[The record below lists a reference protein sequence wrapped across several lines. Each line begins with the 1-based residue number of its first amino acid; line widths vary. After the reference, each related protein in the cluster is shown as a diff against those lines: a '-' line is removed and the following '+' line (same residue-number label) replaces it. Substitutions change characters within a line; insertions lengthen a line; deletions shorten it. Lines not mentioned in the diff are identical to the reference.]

1 MLMNSAAVRLLIAAV
16 TATWLLS
23 TIADRLATGS
33 EDMPSVRGIADV
45 SVLNGVWRSRGYGWL
60 WVAHDGRVRTYEESR
75 AFCIQSGDTQDIDNL
90 AKGLQISGD
99 KRTIRVKLDD
109 PSYEFTFD
117 AIERLP
123 AACTRKPDAS
133 PAAVIDAIDEI
144 FAAHYA
150 FFSERKVDWPAVVGT
165 ARAKVAADSSDGE
178 LLEIMRQL
186 LSHFDDD
193 HVSLQARLNGKKVV
207 LNTGEGTVLR
217 GAADQ
222 ARREGV
228 EFNDMVERWKKK
240 VWTKEFEAKLL
251 GDSARIAGNGNIR
264 YGLIDGDIGF
274 LSILSMD
281 DFAGDDGDDAA
292 ALGEALDAALAL
304 FKRAKAVIVDASI
317 NDGGQDVLAR
327 QIAARFTEKRTLAYS
342 KYAGDDPGAR
352 PQAIYVEPSDQPR
365 YTGPVY
371 LMTSNVTVSAAE
383 IFTMAMRALPNVT
396 HVGQTTRGSLSDVLT
411 KRLPNGWTVTLSN
424 EVYLD
429 AAGKAWEGLGIPPQT
444 LIQVFAQSEPVAAPL
459 RAIKALVDCIRADRC
474 SSR

>member
-1 MLMNSAAVRLLIAAV
+1 MLMNSAAVRLVIAAV
-16 TATWLLS
+16 ITIWLLF
-23 TIADRLATGS
+23 TIADRFATGS
-33 EDMPSVRGIADV
+33 ENMPSVRGIADV

-60 WVAHDGRVRTYEESR
+60 WVVQDGRLRTYEESR
-75 AFCIQSGDTQDIDNL
+75 AFCIQSNDTRDISNL
-90 AKGLQISGD
+90 AKSVQVSND

-117 AIERLP
+117 AIEGLP
-123 AACTRKPDAS
+123 AACTRKPDSS

-144 FAAHYA
+144 FTAHYA
-150 FFSERKVDWPAVVGT
+150 FFPERKVDWPAVVGA
-165 ARAKVAADSSDGE
+165 ARTRVAAASSDSE

-193 HVSLQARLNGKKVV
+193 HVSLQARVNGKKVV
-207 LNTGEGTVLR
+207 LNTGEGTALR
-217 GAADQ
+217 GVANQ

-228 EFNDMVERWKKK
+228 EFNDMVERWKQK
-240 VWTKEFEAKLL
+240 VWTKDSENKLL

-274 LSILSMD
+274 LSILAMD
-281 DFAGDDGDDAA
+281 DFAGDDSDDAA
-292 ALGEALDAALAL
+292 ALGEALDAALTL
-304 FKRAKAVIVDASI
+304 FKRAKAVIVDAST
-317 NDGGQDVLAR
+317 NDGGQDLLAR

-352 PQAIYVEPSDQPR
+352 PQAVYLEPGDQPR

-371 LMTSNVTVSAAE
+371 LLTSNVTVSAAE

-396 HVGQTTRGSLSDVLT
+396 HIGQTTRGSLSDVLT

-429 AAGKAWEGLGIPPQT
+429 AAGKAWEGLGIPPQVP
-444 LIQVFAQSEPVAAPL
+444 IQLFAQSEPVAAPL
-459 RAIKALVDCIRADRC
+459 RAIRALVDCIRADGC
-474 SSR
+474 PSR

>member
-1 MLMNSAAVRLLIAAV
+1 MLMNSAALRLFLAA
-16 TATWLLS
+16 AMITWLITAS
-23 TIADRLATGS
+23 ADRLATGNAS
-33 EDMPSVRGIADV
+33 MPSLRSIADL
-45 SVLNGVWRSRGYGWL
+45 SALNGVWRSRGYGWL
-60 WVAHDGRVRTYEESR
+60 WVMQDGRLRTYEESGT
-75 AFCIQSGDTQDIDNL
+75 FCIQGSGTQDINKL
-90 AKGLQISGD
+90 AKGLQISDDG
-99 KRTIRVKLDD
+99 RTIRVTLDD
-109 PSYEFTFD
+109 PAYEFTFD
-117 AIERLP
+117 IIEGLP
-123 AACTRKPDAS
+123 GTCTRKPDAN
-133 PAAVIDAIDEI
+133 PAAVIDAIDAI
-144 FAAHYA
+144 FTAHYA
-150 FFSERKVDWPAVVGT
+150 FFPERKVNWPAVVR
-165 ARAKVAADSSDGE
+165 AAKAKVAAGNSDKE
-178 LLEIMRQL
+178 LLEIIGQL
-186 LSHFDDD
+186 LSHFADD

-217 GAADQ
+217 GVADQ

-228 EFNDMVERWKKK
+228 EFNDMVERWKKR
-240 VWTKEFEAKLL
+240 VWTKDSENKLL
-251 GDSARIAGNGNIR
+251 GDSARITGNGNIK

-281 DFAGDDGDDAA
+281 DFANDDGDHAA
-292 ALGEALDAALAL
+292 ALGEALDDALAL
-304 FKRAKAVIVDASI
+304 FKRARAVIVDVSI
-317 NDGGQDVLAR
+317 NDGGQDILAR

-342 KYAGDDPGAR
+342 KYAGDDRGAR

-444 LIQVFAQSEPVAAPL
+444 PIQVFAQSEPVTAPL
-459 RAIKALVDCIRADRC
+459 RAIGILVDCIRAHRC
-474 SSR
+474 STR